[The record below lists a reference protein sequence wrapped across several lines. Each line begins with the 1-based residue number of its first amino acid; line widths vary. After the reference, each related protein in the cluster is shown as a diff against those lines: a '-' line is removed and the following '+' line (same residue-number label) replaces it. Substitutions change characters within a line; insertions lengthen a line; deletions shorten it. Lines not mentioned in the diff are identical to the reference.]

1 MDTPE
6 EKVIPRIITVEGPPA
21 IGVSLYTT
29 AIRQAI
35 GRRAEVFSW
44 QEQDLQL
51 TRKQWD
57 EDPGQASFAYCLREL
72 TLSLEALRFAEDW
85 AKVPTQVAIV
95 ERSPVHS
102 HALAYALYARGS
114 MDKPSLELF
123 QEIYTSLMNTS
134 TNPFIFS
141 SIELVC
147 DEENEMRRRA
157 RRSRK
162 GRLPWYDDRFA
173 ENYAAALGIAML
185 SLEQSERLGST
196 FKIDWSKRRNRS
208 TILTRVD
215 TVISK
220 VDSMLRDEGIPGG
233 LLG

>member
-1 MDTPE
+1 MT
-6 EKVIPRIITVEGPPA
+6 PRIITVEGSPA
-21 IGVSLYTT
+21 IGVSLYAA
-29 AIRQAI
+29 AIREVI
-35 GRRAEVFSW
+35 GTRAEVFSW
-44 QEQDLQL
+44 QNQDLDL
-51 TRKQWD
+51 IRKQWD

-72 TLSLEALRFAEDW
+72 LLSIECLRFAEDW
-85 AKVPTQVAIV
+85 AKVPTQIAVV

-102 HALAYALYARGS
+102 HAMAYALYARGS

-123 QEIYTSLMNTS
+123 QEIYTSLMSTS

-147 DEENEMRRRA
+147 EDSIEAGRRA

-162 GRLPWYDDRFA
+162 QRLPWFDEHFA
-173 ENYAAALGIAML
+173 ENYSACLGIAML

-196 FKIDWSKRRNRS
+196 FKIDWSKRRR
-208 TILTRVD
+208 R
-215 TVISK
+215 TVISTH
-220 VDSMLRDEGIPGG
+220 VDLTLTKLDKMLREEGIEGG